1 LPCDRDD
8 PVSEGVDRGLVGR
21 GNEREAELELVE
33 DEVRL
38 RAGGDG
44 RLPEAVV
51 GGPSLGGP
59 EKV

>member
-1 LPCDRDD
+1 
-8 PVSEGVDRGLVGR
+8 VGR

-44 RLPEAVV
+44 RLPEA